1 MATRPTTPRGGQ
13 REFDPGHP
21 CPDGQGRD
29 HRQHHQ
35 GQAEHGCHAE
45 TAAHVCQLWVGS
57 VVDAHRDRFER
68 HATDRALARPILPD
82 LGVHGAGPFAIAWAG
97 VGLWW
102 RGALPA
108 VLLVGS
114 RLPGV
119 GVLVCCW
126 RGGLSVRLEE
136 HAALGAA
143 ARVVTGDLG
152 VHGAGEGV
160 PFSRDGLVGWGR
172 AGHGLLRPLSG
183 GALWCWWARGAR
195 FLAQW

>member
-1 MATRPTTPRGGQ
+1 M
-13 REFDPGHP
+13 
-21 CPDGQGRD
+21 
-29 HRQHHQ
+29 
-35 GQAEHGCHAE
+35 
-45 TAAHVCQLWVGS
+45 
-57 VVDAHRDRFER
+57 
-68 HATDRALARPILPD
+68 
-82 LGVHGAGPFAIAWAG
+82 
-97 VGLWW
+97 
-102 RGALPA
+102 
-108 VLLVGS
+108 
-114 RLPGV
+114 
-119 GVLVCCW
+119 
-126 RGGLSVRLEE
+126 EE

>member
-57 VVDAHRDRFER
+57 GVGAHRDRFER

-108 VLLVGS
+108 VLLVGCGS
-114 RLPGV
+114 PQIVEGLRLRGV
-119 GVLVCCW
+119 RDGR
-126 RGGLSVRLEE
+126 RGGL
-136 HAALGAA
+136 
-143 ARVVTGDLG
+143 
-152 VHGAGEGV
+152 
-160 PFSRDGLVGWGR
+160 LVIDR
-172 AGHGLLRPLSG
+172 
-183 GALWCWWARGAR
+183 
-195 FLAQW
+195 